1 MTQLMD
7 DVKAVS
13 EASRK
18 PRILV
23 VEDLEDARTMLQ
35 LLLAMSLKLPVDTA
49 VDGADGLRM
58 LTDSNYSVV
67 VTDLRMPNLNGMQL
81 ITEIEKRK
89 IPVTIIVTTG
99 HGNQA
104 EANEALEHGAHDF
117 MIKPVDPEKL
127 IAKIKRIL
135 REKIVIG

>member
-1 MTQLMD
+1 MKLMD
-7 DVKAVS
+7 DEKTT
-13 EASRK
+13 EASHK

-35 LLLAMSLKLPVDTA
+35 LLLAISLKLPVDTA

-58 LTDSNYSVV
+58 LTDAPYSVV

-81 ITEIEKRK
+81 INEIERRK

-104 EANEALEHGAHDF
+104 EANEAMEHGAHDF

-127 IAKIKRIL
+127 IAKIRRIL
-135 REKIVIG
+135 REKVARA

>member
-1 MTQLMD
+1 MPLMD
-7 DVKAVS
+7 EKKTIV
-13 EASRK
+13 ASHK

-35 LLLAMSLKLPVDTA
+35 LLLAISLKLPVDTA

-58 LTDSNYSVV
+58 LTDAPYSVV

-81 ITEIEKRK
+81 INEIERRK

-104 EANEALEHGAHDF
+104 EANEAMEHGAHDF

-127 IAKIKRIL
+127 IAKIRRIL
-135 REKIVIG
+135 REKVATA

>member
-1 MTQLMD
+1 MIQLMD
-7 DVKAVS
+7 DVKAAPEVG
-13 EASRK
+13 RK

-35 LLLAMSLKLPVDTA
+35 LLLAISLKLPVDTA

-58 LTDSNYSVV
+58 LTNSNYSVV

-135 REKIVIG
+135 RDKIAIN

>member
-1 MTQLMD
+1 MMQLMD
-7 DVKAVS
+7 DEKTTT
-13 EASRK
+13 EAKRK

-35 LLLAMSLKLPVDTA
+35 LLLAISLKLPVDTA

-58 LTDSNYSVV
+58 LTDAPYSVV

-81 ITEIEKRK
+81 INEIERRK

-104 EANEALEHGAHDF
+104 EANEAMEHGAHDF

-127 IAKIKRIL
+127 IAKIRRIL
-135 REKIVIG
+135 REKISVG

>member
-1 MTQLMD
+1 MMQLMD
-7 DVKAVS
+7 DEKTTT
-13 EASRK
+13 EAKRK

-35 LLLAMSLKLPVDTA
+35 LLLAISLKLPVDTA

-58 LTDSNYSVV
+58 LTDAPYSVV

-81 ITEIEKRK
+81 INEIERRK

-104 EANEALEHGAHDF
+104 EANEAMEHGAHDF

-127 IAKIKRIL
+127 IAKIRRIL
-135 REKIVIG
+135 REKIAVG

>member
-1 MTQLMD
+1 MMQLMD
-7 DVKAVS
+7 DVKAVP
-13 EASRK
+13 EVSRK

-35 LLLAMSLKLPVDTA
+35 LLLALTLKLPVDTA
-49 VDGADGLRM
+49 VDGVDGLRM
-58 LTDSNYSVV
+58 LTNSNYSVV
-67 VTDLRMPNLNGMQL
+67 ITDLRMPNLNGMQL
-81 ITEIEKRK
+81 IAEIEKRK

-104 EANEALEHGAHDF
+104 EANEALKHGAHDF

-135 REKIVIG
+135 REKITLN

>member
-1 MTQLMD
+1 
-7 DVKAVS
+7 
-13 EASRK
+13 
-18 PRILV
+18 
-23 VEDLEDARTMLQ
+23 MLQ
-35 LLLAMSLKLPVDTA
+35 LLLAISLKLPVDTA

-58 LTDSNYSVV
+58 LTDAPYSVV

-81 ITEIEKRK
+81 INEIERRK

-104 EANEALEHGAHDF
+104 EANEAMEHGAHDF

-127 IAKIKRIL
+127 IAKIRRIL
-135 REKIVIG
+135 REKVATA

>member
-1 MTQLMD
+1 MKPLMD
-7 DVKAVS
+7 DETTT

-35 LLLAMSLKLPVDTA
+35 LLLAISLKLPVDTA

-81 ITEIEKRK
+81 INEIERRK

-104 EANEALEHGAHDF
+104 EANEAMEHGAHDF

-127 IAKIKRIL
+127 IAKIRRIL
-135 REKIVIG
+135 REKIAVA